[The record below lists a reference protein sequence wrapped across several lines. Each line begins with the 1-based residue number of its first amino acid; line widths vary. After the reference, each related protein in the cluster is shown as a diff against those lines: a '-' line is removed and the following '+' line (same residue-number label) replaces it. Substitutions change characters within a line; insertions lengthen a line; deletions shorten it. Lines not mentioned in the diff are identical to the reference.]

1 LPELRLPPPTERIR
15 FRALTLDYLE
25 VMCELLGD
33 PEVMRH
39 YPHPMDRAEAQGW
52 IEKGLARYERDGCSF
67 YALESL
73 ATGEFLGQCGI
84 LIQEVEGVN
93 ETEVGYLLL
102 RKHWHKGYATE
113 AARACRDFARV
124 GFGYDRIIS
133 LIRPENTPSQ
143 NVAKRLGGVL
153 EETVMWRDY
162 MHGVWVLGR
171 NG

>member
-1 LPELRLPPPTERIR
+1 
-15 FRALTLDYLE
+15 
-25 VMCELLGD
+25 MCELLGD

-102 RKHWHKGYATE
+102 HKHWHKGYATE
-113 AARACRDFARV
+113 AARACIDFARKERGV
-124 GFGYDRIIS
+124 SRVIS
-133 LIRPENTPSQ
+133 LINPENTPSQ
-143 NVAKRLGGVL
+143 NVARRLGAAIEKQIIKWDL
-153 EETVMWRDY
+153 PHD
-162 MHGVWVLGR
+162 VWLHK
-171 NG
+171 

>member
-1 LPELRLPPPTERIR
+1 MNIALPPRTERIC
-15 FRALTLDYLE
+15 FRKLTLDYLDP
-25 VMCELLGD
+25 MCELLGD

-39 YPHPMDRAEAQGW
+39 YPHPMDRAEAQQW
-52 IEKGLARYERDGCSF
+52 IERGLARYEKDGCSF

-113 AARACRDFARV
+113 AARACIDFARTARGAARV
-124 GFGYDRIIS
+124 IS
-133 LIRPENTPSQ
+133 LINPENIPSQ
-143 NVAKRLGGVL
+143 NVARRLGASI
-153 EETVMWRDY
+153 EKRIIKWDAP
-162 MHGVWVLGR
+162 HDVWLHV
-171 NG
+171 